1 MTPTQKSDSRSVQIN
16 IVTVKNQAPLSPRTP
31 TVKAIDVLDCACTLC
46 IPIDLSLLLYY
57 DVRSVNAAYSAVKD
71 ALEGRLVDSYS

>member
-1 MTPTQKSDSRSVQIN
+1 M
-16 IVTVKNQAPLSPRTP
+16 
-31 TVKAIDVLDCACTLC
+31 VKAIDVLDCACTLC

-71 ALEGRLVDSYS
+71 ALEGRLVELTSIVSN